1 MSRVR
6 YQIPDEPK
14 HSGLAHLA
22 VDPMWPMFAQMMAG
36 SWLGLPWF
44 LLNSLALG
52 SPTRKSEMLWM
63 LGCVLGTMGLYF
75 AYMHASQLGLLHG
88 TSRRIAL
95 LAFVVLKLI
104 VGYVLYLKQ
113 ARVFEIWTH
122 YGGQA
127 RNGIMVF
134 LIGAFVGRA
143 YVLDAAQYVL
153 LVAILA

>member
-1 MSRVR
+1 MKRAR

-14 HSGLAHLA
+14 PSGLTHLA

-63 LGCVLGTMGLYF
+63 LSCVLGTIGLYF
-75 AYMHASQLGLLHG
+75 AYMQASHLGLLDG
-88 TSRRIAL
+88 SGRRIAL
-95 LAFVVLKLI
+95 LSFVVLKLI

-127 RNGIMVF
+127 RNGLFV
-134 LIGAFVGRA
+134 LAIGALVGRA